1 MQIAIV
7 DDRAEDRA
15 ELSACL
21 ENYMKKHQLD
31 YTLTEFEDGEN
42 FLKAAAQ
49 VNFQLVFMDIY
60 MENMDGI
67 ETARRLRQKNR
78 LCKIVF
84 LTITEDYARMGYSL
98 SASYYLLKPLSL
110 HQADF
115 EEAMELCQLKP
126 PYEVMTLSVMADRQ
140 KLELPTEKILYI
152 DYQNRMTRIHT
163 AERVIPVSGG
173 FQEVTAALQKDKRF
187 LPCYR
192 GILINMDYIS
202 QVDSQTFRLI
212 NGEELPI
219 ALRNGKQLRE
229 TYRQYVFSGMGG
241 YRMRMKQMH
250 RRILEGC
257 LACLLCFTGSIPA
270 FAAETATPANA
281 DERRENP
288 PGLESEASETR
299 KSGTPETPEEV
310 SLVLVTEIQNEDE
323 LLSLPDF
330 TLPLRTTPSDDDL
343 EEIYQLALRYQ
354 TVCATVTAGE
364 EIRQETFSVAWDFSA
379 IDQTT
384 PGEYTAAGR
393 IELPKGYA
401 FGEAVLQEL
410 QISVRVE
417 EMPPAVITSIEQWYP
432 YTDAFAIQQG
442 SETETLENLFAF
454 SPYYLECY
462 AENGTSYTAVVEW
475 DFSGIDLNTVGL
487 YHAAGRLTAPENTI
501 FADRVDFPEISIPV
515 SVQAP
520 GSPDINCFLVRRGG
534 LYFPWVTPPGNLDKV
549 SIWLSKN
556 NGSWNRLESGVY
568 VGQEMLS
575 IATRLLMPGSSY
587 RLQVDYDGGQTGILS
602 FTYADEIVLEGY
614 HEGDRDGGDA
624 GGNPPDTIIQP
635 PPEDTNNQDDGF
647 ADRPS
652 TKPPK
657 PPATNG
663 GGTDSDDSEKAP
675 PVSEENDPADHEPS
689 HKSSEPSWEGK
700 DDSIDIDKDDFPS
713 EQSNG
718 DTEED
723 ADSKNPDFSEFFD
736 ETTDRISGTRFLMM
750 LQTWEQR
757 AVFSKQGITISI
769 PKDALPEG
777 IQNEDQI
784 EVIIQKDTDGGFS
797 FSFSINGTALS
808 SLPDVSVMLPCPND
822 PATGTWFLC
831 DESGVEIPMT
841 GYDDA
846 AKAVSFQI
854 SHTGAYTI
862 IGKEDAVSLAQAA
875 DTEHSRSPILLLIP
889 ACLLLLSAG
898 VFFLRRRRK

>member
-1 MQIAIV
+1 
-7 DDRAEDRA
+7 
-15 ELSACL
+15 
-21 ENYMKKHQLD
+21 
-31 YTLTEFEDGEN
+31 
-42 FLKAAAQ
+42 
-49 VNFQLVFMDIY
+49 
-60 MENMDGI
+60 
-67 ETARRLRQKNR
+67 
-78 LCKIVF
+78 
-84 LTITEDYARMGYSL
+84 
-98 SASYYLLKPLSL
+98 
-110 HQADF
+110 
-115 EEAMELCQLKP
+115 
-126 PYEVMTLSVMADRQ
+126 
-140 KLELPTEKILYI
+140 
-152 DYQNRMTRIHT
+152 
-163 AERVIPVSGG
+163 
-173 FQEVTAALQKDKRF
+173 
-187 LPCYR
+187 
-192 GILINMDYIS
+192 
-202 QVDSQTFRLI
+202 
-212 NGEELPI
+212 
-219 ALRNGKQLRE
+219 
-229 TYRQYVFSGMGG
+229 
-241 YRMRMKQMH
+241 MRMKEIH
-250 RRILEGC
+250 RRILGGC

-281 DERRENP
+281 DEITEILP
-288 PGLESEASETR
+288 DLESEAPGTLDN
-299 KSGTPETPEEV
+299 GTPETPEAPEEV
-310 SLVLVTEIQNEDE
+310 SLILVTEIQNEGE

-343 EEIYQLALRYQ
+343 EEVYQLALQYQ

-393 IELPKGYA
+393 IELPEGYA
-401 FGEAVLQEL
+401 FGEAVLREL

-432 YTDAFAIQQG
+432 YTDAFAVQQG
-442 SETETLENLFAF
+442 SGTEALEALFAA

-487 YHAAGRLTAPENTI
+487 YHATGRLTAPKNTV

-520 GSPDINCFLVRRGG
+520 GSPDINCFLVRRGS
-534 LYFPWVTPPGNLDKV
+534 LYFPWVAPSGELDEISV
-549 SIWLSKN
+549 WLSEN

-575 IATRLLMPGSSY
+575 IATRLLTPGSSY

-624 GGNPPDTIIQP
+624 GENPPDTIIQP
-635 PPEDTNNQDDGF
+635 PPEDTDDQDDGF
-647 ADRPS
+647 TDRPS

-657 PPATNG
+657 PPVTNDG
-663 GGTDSDDSEKAP
+663 GMDSDDSEDALEP
-675 PVSEENDPADHEPS
+675 DAGSDEPTIPEIETPVVSDQPEENTALQQPPES
-689 HKSSEPSWEGK
+689 
-700 DDSIDIDKDDFPS
+700 
-713 EQSNG
+713 
-718 DTEED
+718 
-723 ADSKNPDFSEFFD
+723 ADSKKPVFSEFFD

-750 LQTWEQR
+750 LQTGEQR

-797 FSFSINGTALS
+797 FSFSINGTVLN
-808 SLPDVSVMLPCPND
+808 SLPDVSVMLPYPND
-822 PATGTWFLC
+822 PAAGTLFLC
-831 DESGVEIPMT
+831 DESGMEVPMT
-841 GYDDA
+841 GYDDT
-846 AKAVSFQI
+846 AKAASFQI
-854 SHTGAYTI
+854 SHTGTYTI
-862 IGKEDAVSLAQAA
+862 VGKEDTASLAHAA
-875 DTEHSRSPILLLIP
+875 DIEHSRSPIFFLIP

>member
-1 MQIAIV
+1 
-7 DDRAEDRA
+7 
-15 ELSACL
+15 
-21 ENYMKKHQLD
+21 
-31 YTLTEFEDGEN
+31 
-42 FLKAAAQ
+42 
-49 VNFQLVFMDIY
+49 
-60 MENMDGI
+60 
-67 ETARRLRQKNR
+67 
-78 LCKIVF
+78 
-84 LTITEDYARMGYSL
+84 
-98 SASYYLLKPLSL
+98 
-110 HQADF
+110 
-115 EEAMELCQLKP
+115 
-126 PYEVMTLSVMADRQ
+126 
-140 KLELPTEKILYI
+140 
-152 DYQNRMTRIHT
+152 
-163 AERVIPVSGG
+163 
-173 FQEVTAALQKDKRF
+173 
-187 LPCYR
+187 
-192 GILINMDYIS
+192 
-202 QVDSQTFRLI
+202 
-212 NGEELPI
+212 
-219 ALRNGKQLRE
+219 
-229 TYRQYVFSGMGG
+229 
-241 YRMRMKQMH
+241 MRMKQIH
-250 RRILEGC
+250 RRILGGC

-270 FAAETATPANA
+270 FAAGTATTANT

-288 PGLESEASETR
+288 PGLESEASETLE
-299 KSGTPETPEEV
+299 SGTPETSEEIP
-310 SLVLVTEIQNEDE
+310 LVLVTEIQNEGE

-354 TVCATVTAGE
+354 TVRATVTAGE

-393 IELPKGYA
+393 IKLPEGYA

-410 QISVRVE
+410 QISVRVK

-432 YTDAFAIQQG
+432 YTDAFAVQQG
-442 SETETLENLFAF
+442 SPTETLENLFAF

-520 GSPDINCFLVRRGG
+520 GSPDINCFLVRRGS
-534 LYFPWVTPPGNLDKV
+534 LYFPWVTPPGGLDEISV
-549 SIWLSKN
+549 WLSEN

-575 IATRLLMPGSSY
+575 IATRLLAPGSSY

-635 PPEDTNNQDDGF
+635 PPEDTDDQDDGF

-657 PPATNG
+657 PPVTNDG
-663 GGTDSDDSEKAP
+663 GMDSGDSEKAP
-675 PVSEENDPADHEPS
+675 SVSGENDPADHKP
-689 HKSSEPSWEGK
+689 SEPSWDGK

-713 EQSNG
+713 EQANG

-723 ADSKNPDFSEFFD
+723 ADSKSPAFSEFFD

-750 LQTWEQR
+750 LQTGKQR
-757 AVFSKQGITISI
+757 AIFSKQGITISI

-822 PATGTWFLC
+822 PAAGTLFLC
-831 DESGVEIPMT
+831 DESGVEVPMT
-841 GYDDA
+841 GYDDT
-846 AKAVSFQI
+846 AKAASFQI
-854 SHTGAYTI
+854 SHTGTYTI
-862 IGKEDAVSLAQAA
+862 VGKEDTASLAHAA
-875 DTEHSRSPILLLIP
+875 DTEHSWSPIFFLIP

-898 VFFLRRRRK
+898 VFFLKRRRK

>member
-1 MQIAIV
+1 
-7 DDRAEDRA
+7 
-15 ELSACL
+15 
-21 ENYMKKHQLD
+21 
-31 YTLTEFEDGEN
+31 
-42 FLKAAAQ
+42 
-49 VNFQLVFMDIY
+49 
-60 MENMDGI
+60 
-67 ETARRLRQKNR
+67 
-78 LCKIVF
+78 
-84 LTITEDYARMGYSL
+84 
-98 SASYYLLKPLSL
+98 
-110 HQADF
+110 
-115 EEAMELCQLKP
+115 
-126 PYEVMTLSVMADRQ
+126 
-140 KLELPTEKILYI
+140 
-152 DYQNRMTRIHT
+152 
-163 AERVIPVSGG
+163 
-173 FQEVTAALQKDKRF
+173 
-187 LPCYR
+187 
-192 GILINMDYIS
+192 
-202 QVDSQTFRLI
+202 
-212 NGEELPI
+212 
-219 ALRNGKQLRE
+219 
-229 TYRQYVFSGMGG
+229 
-241 YRMRMKQMH
+241 MRMKQMH

-257 LACLLCFTGSIPA
+257 LACLLCFTCSIPA
-270 FAAETATPANA
+270 FAAETATPSNA
-281 DERRENP
+281 DERREILP
-288 PGLESEASETR
+288 DLESEASETR
-299 KSGTPETPEEV
+299 KSKTPEASEEV
-310 SLVLVTEIQNEDE
+310 SLVLVTEIQKEDE

-354 TVCATVTAGE
+354 TVCATVTAGK

-432 YTDAFAIQQG
+432 YTDAFAVQQG

-487 YHAAGRLTAPENTI
+487 YHAAGRLTAPQNTI
-501 FADRVDFPEISIPV
+501 LSDSVDFPEISIPV

-520 GSPDINCFLVRRGG
+520 GSPDINCFLVRRGS

-635 PPEDTNNQDDGF
+635 PPEDTDDQEDGF
-647 ADRPS
+647 TDRPS

-663 GGTDSDDSEKAP
+663 GRVDSNDSEKTP

-713 EQSNG
+713 EQANG

-723 ADSKNPDFSEFFD
+723 ADSKSPDFSEFFD

-750 LQTWEQR
+750 LQTGEQR

-769 PKDALPEG
+769 PKNALPEG

-784 EVIIQKDTDGGFS
+784 EVIIQKDTAGGFS

-822 PATGTWFLC
+822 PAAGTWFLC

-862 IGKEDAVSLAQAA
+862 VGKEDAVSLAQAA

-898 VFFLRRRRK
+898 VFFLRRRK

>member
-1 MQIAIV
+1 
-7 DDRAEDRA
+7 
-15 ELSACL
+15 
-21 ENYMKKHQLD
+21 
-31 YTLTEFEDGEN
+31 
-42 FLKAAAQ
+42 
-49 VNFQLVFMDIY
+49 
-60 MENMDGI
+60 
-67 ETARRLRQKNR
+67 
-78 LCKIVF
+78 
-84 LTITEDYARMGYSL
+84 
-98 SASYYLLKPLSL
+98 
-110 HQADF
+110 
-115 EEAMELCQLKP
+115 
-126 PYEVMTLSVMADRQ
+126 
-140 KLELPTEKILYI
+140 
-152 DYQNRMTRIHT
+152 
-163 AERVIPVSGG
+163 
-173 FQEVTAALQKDKRF
+173 
-187 LPCYR
+187 
-192 GILINMDYIS
+192 
-202 QVDSQTFRLI
+202 
-212 NGEELPI
+212 
-219 ALRNGKQLRE
+219 
-229 TYRQYVFSGMGG
+229 
-241 YRMRMKQMH
+241 MRMKQIH
-250 RRILEGC
+250 RRILGGC
-257 LACLLCFTGSIPA
+257 LACFLCFTGSIPA

-281 DERRENP
+281 DEITEILP
-288 PGLESEASETR
+288 DLESEASETLDNGTP
-299 KSGTPETPEEV
+299 GTPEAPEEV
-310 SLVLVTEIQNEDE
+310 SLILVTKIQNEGE

-343 EEIYQLALRYQ
+343 EEVYQLALQYQ

-393 IELPKGYA
+393 IELPEGYA
-401 FGEAVLQEL
+401 FGEAVLREL

-432 YTDAFAIQQG
+432 YTDAFAVQQG
-442 SETETLENLFAF
+442 SGTEALEALFAA

-487 YHAAGRLTAPENTI
+487 YHATGRLTAPENTI

-520 GSPDINCFLVRRGG
+520 GSPDINCFLAARGN
-534 LYFPWVTPPGNLDKV
+534 LYFPWVTPPGELDKISV
-549 SIWLSKN
+549 WLSEN

-575 IATRLLMPGSSY
+575 IATRLLTPGSSY

-624 GGNPPDTIIQP
+624 GENPPDTIIQP
-635 PPEDTNNQDDGF
+635 PPEDTDDQDDSF

-657 PPATNG
+657 PPVTNDG
-663 GGTDSDDSEKAP
+663 GMDSDDSEKAP
-675 PVSEENDPADHEPS
+675 SVSGENDPTD
-689 HKSSEPSWEGK
+689 HKSSEPSWDRK
-700 DDSIDIDKDDFPS
+700 DDSINKEEFPS
-713 EQSNG
+713 QQANDDAEDALEPDAGSDEPAIPEIETPVVSDQP
-718 DTEED
+718 EENTALQQPPES
-723 ADSKNPDFSEFFD
+723 ADSKKPVFSEFFD

-750 LQTWEQR
+750 LQTGEQR

-797 FSFSINGTALS
+797 FSFSINGTALN
-808 SLPDVSVMLPCPND
+808 SLPDVSVMLPYPND
-822 PATGTWFLC
+822 PAADTLFLG

-846 AKAVSFQI
+846 AKAASFQI
-854 SHTGAYTI
+854 SHTGTYTLAV
-862 IGKEDAVSLAQAA
+862 KEDAVSLAHAA

-898 VFFLRRRRK
+898 EFFLRRRRK

>member
-1 MQIAIV
+1 M
-7 DDRAEDRA
+7 
-15 ELSACL
+15 
-21 ENYMKKHQLD
+21 
-31 YTLTEFEDGEN
+31 
-42 FLKAAAQ
+42 
-49 VNFQLVFMDIY
+49 
-60 MENMDGI
+60 
-67 ETARRLRQKNR
+67 
-78 LCKIVF
+78 
-84 LTITEDYARMGYSL
+84 
-98 SASYYLLKPLSL
+98 
-110 HQADF
+110 
-115 EEAMELCQLKP
+115 
-126 PYEVMTLSVMADRQ
+126 
-140 KLELPTEKILYI
+140 
-152 DYQNRMTRIHT
+152 RIK
-163 AERVIPVSGG
+163 EI
-173 FQEVTAALQKDKRF
+173 
-187 LPCYR
+187 
-192 GILINMDYIS
+192 
-202 QVDSQTFRLI
+202 
-212 NGEELPI
+212 
-219 ALRNGKQLRE
+219 
-229 TYRQYVFSGMGG
+229 
-241 YRMRMKQMH
+241 H
-250 RRILEGC
+250 RRILGGC

-288 PGLESEASETR
+288 PGLESEASETLEI
-299 KSGTPETPEEV
+299 GTPEAPETSEEV
-310 SLVLVTEIQNEDE
+310 SLVLVTEIQKEDE

-330 TLPLRTTPSDDDL
+330 TLPLRATPSDDDL
-343 EEIYQLALRYQ
+343 EEIYQLALQYQ

-364 EIRQETFSVAWDFSA
+364 EIRQETFSVAWDFSS

-393 IELPKGYA
+393 IELPEGYA

-417 EMPPAVITSIEQWYP
+417 EMPPAVITSIEKWYP
-432 YTDAFAIQQG
+432 YTDAFAVQQG
-442 SETETLENLFAF
+442 SEVEALEELFAA

-475 DFSGIDLNTVGL
+475 DFSSIDLNTVGL
-487 YHAAGRLTAPENTI
+487 YHATGRLTAPENTV
-501 FADRVDFPEISIPV
+501 FADCIDFPEITIPV

-520 GSPDINCFLVRRGG
+520 GSPDINCFLAARGN
-534 LYFPWVTPPGNLDKV
+534 LYFPWVAPPGGLDEISV
-549 SIWLSKN
+549 WLSEN

-575 IATRLLMPGSSY
+575 IATRLLAPGSSY

-602 FTYADEIVLEGY
+602 LTYADEIVLEGY

-635 PPEDTNNQDDGF
+635 PPEDTDDQDDGF

-663 GGTDSDDSEKAP
+663 GGVDSDDSEKAP
-675 PVSEENDPADHEPS
+675 SASGENDPADHEP
-689 HKSSEPSWEGK
+689 SEPSWEGK

-713 EQSNG
+713 EQANG

-723 ADSKNPDFSEFFD
+723 ADSKSPAFSEFFD

-750 LQTWEQR
+750 LQTGEQR

-797 FSFSINGTALS
+797 FSFSINGTVLN
-808 SLPDVSVMLPCPND
+808 SLPDVSVMLPYPND
-822 PATGTWFLC
+822 PAAGTLFLC

-841 GYDDA
+841 GYDDT
-846 AKAVSFQI
+846 AKAASFQI
-854 SHTGAYTI
+854 SHTGTYTI
-862 IGKEDAVSLAQAA
+862 VGKEDTASLAHAA
-875 DTEHSRSPILLLIP
+875 DTEHSWSPIFFLIP
-889 ACLLLLSAG
+889 VCLVLLSAG
-898 VFFLRRRRK
+898 EFFLRRRRK

>member
-1 MQIAIV
+1 
-7 DDRAEDRA
+7 
-15 ELSACL
+15 
-21 ENYMKKHQLD
+21 
-31 YTLTEFEDGEN
+31 
-42 FLKAAAQ
+42 
-49 VNFQLVFMDIY
+49 
-60 MENMDGI
+60 
-67 ETARRLRQKNR
+67 
-78 LCKIVF
+78 
-84 LTITEDYARMGYSL
+84 
-98 SASYYLLKPLSL
+98 
-110 HQADF
+110 
-115 EEAMELCQLKP
+115 
-126 PYEVMTLSVMADRQ
+126 
-140 KLELPTEKILYI
+140 
-152 DYQNRMTRIHT
+152 
-163 AERVIPVSGG
+163 
-173 FQEVTAALQKDKRF
+173 
-187 LPCYR
+187 
-192 GILINMDYIS
+192 
-202 QVDSQTFRLI
+202 
-212 NGEELPI
+212 
-219 ALRNGKQLRE
+219 
-229 TYRQYVFSGMGG
+229 
-241 YRMRMKQMH
+241 MRMKQMH

-257 LACLLCFTGSIPA
+257 LACLLCFTCSIPA
-270 FAAETATPANA
+270 FAAETATPSNA
-281 DERRENP
+281 DERREILP
-288 PGLESEASETR
+288 DLESEASETR
-299 KSGTPETPEEV
+299 KSKTPEASEEV
-310 SLVLVTEIQNEDE
+310 SLVLVTEIQKEDE

-354 TVCATVTAGE
+354 TVCATVTAGK

-393 IELPKGYA
+393 IELPEGYA

-410 QISVRVE
+410 QISVRVK
-417 EMPPAVITSIEQWYP
+417 EMPPAVITSIEKWYP
-432 YTDAFAIQQG
+432 YTDAFAVQQG

-487 YHAAGRLTAPENTI
+487 YHAIGKLTAPANTA
-501 FADRVDFPEISIPV
+501 FAKGIAFPEISIPV

-520 GSPDINCFLVRRGG
+520 GRPDINCFLSARGN
-534 LYFPWVTPPGNLDKV
+534 LHFPWVTPPGELDEISV
-549 SIWLSKN
+549 WLSEN

-575 IATRLLMPGSSY
+575 IATRLLTPGSSY

-614 HEGDRDGGDA
+614 HDGDRDGGDA

-635 PPEDTNNQDDGF
+635 PPEDTDDQDDGF

-663 GGTDSDDSEKAP
+663 GGTNSDDSEKAP
-675 PVSEENDPADHEPS
+675 PVSGENKPTDHKP
-689 HKSSEPSWEGK
+689 SEPSWVGK
-700 DDSIDIDKDDFPS
+700 DDSIDKEEFPS
-713 EQSNG
+713 KQTNG
-718 DTEED
+718 DAEEALEPD
-723 ADSKNPDFSEFFD
+723 AGSDEPTIPESKNRKDSVQSAMTVPQEGADSQNSAFSEFFD

-750 LQTWEQR
+750 LQTGEQR

-784 EVIIQKDTDGGFS
+784 EVIIQTDTDGGFS

-822 PATGTWFLC
+822 PAAGTWFLC

-846 AKAVSFQI
+846 AKAASFQI

-862 IGKEDAVSLAQAA
+862 VGKEDAVLAQAA

>member
-1 MQIAIV
+1 
-7 DDRAEDRA
+7 
-15 ELSACL
+15 
-21 ENYMKKHQLD
+21 
-31 YTLTEFEDGEN
+31 
-42 FLKAAAQ
+42 
-49 VNFQLVFMDIY
+49 
-60 MENMDGI
+60 
-67 ETARRLRQKNR
+67 
-78 LCKIVF
+78 
-84 LTITEDYARMGYSL
+84 
-98 SASYYLLKPLSL
+98 
-110 HQADF
+110 
-115 EEAMELCQLKP
+115 
-126 PYEVMTLSVMADRQ
+126 
-140 KLELPTEKILYI
+140 
-152 DYQNRMTRIHT
+152 
-163 AERVIPVSGG
+163 
-173 FQEVTAALQKDKRF
+173 
-187 LPCYR
+187 
-192 GILINMDYIS
+192 
-202 QVDSQTFRLI
+202 
-212 NGEELPI
+212 
-219 ALRNGKQLRE
+219 
-229 TYRQYVFSGMGG
+229 
-241 YRMRMKQMH
+241 MRMKEIH
-250 RRILEGC
+250 RRILGGC

-281 DERRENP
+281 DEITEILP
-288 PGLESEASETR
+288 DLESEAPGTLDN
-299 KSGTPETPEEV
+299 GTPETPEAPEEV
-310 SLVLVTEIQNEDE
+310 SLILVTEIQNEGE

-343 EEIYQLALRYQ
+343 EEIYQLALQYQ

-393 IELPKGYA
+393 IELPEGYA

-432 YTDAFAIQQG
+432 YTDAFAVQQG
-442 SETETLENLFAF
+442 SGTEALEALFAA

-487 YHAAGRLTAPENTI
+487 YHATGRLTAPENTI

-520 GSPDINCFLVRRGG
+520 GSPDINCFLVRRGS
-534 LYFPWVTPPGNLDKV
+534 LYFPWVAPSGELDEISV
-549 SIWLSKN
+549 WLSEN

-575 IATRLLMPGSSY
+575 IATRLLTPGSSY

-624 GGNPPDTIIQP
+624 GENPPDTIIQP
-635 PPEDTNNQDDGF
+635 PPEDTDDQDDGF
-647 ADRPS
+647 TDRPS

-657 PPATNG
+657 PPVTNDG
-663 GGTDSDDSEKAP
+663 GMDSDDSEDALEP
-675 PVSEENDPADHEPS
+675 DAGSDEPTIPEIETPVVSDQPEENTALQQPPES
-689 HKSSEPSWEGK
+689 
-700 DDSIDIDKDDFPS
+700 
-713 EQSNG
+713 
-718 DTEED
+718 
-723 ADSKNPDFSEFFD
+723 ADSKKPVFSEFFD

-750 LQTWEQR
+750 LQTGEQR

-797 FSFSINGTALS
+797 FSFSINGTVLN
-808 SLPDVSVMLPCPND
+808 SLPDVSVMLPYPND
-822 PATGTWFLC
+822 PAAGTLFLC

-841 GYDDA
+841 GYDDT
-846 AKAVSFQI
+846 AKAASFQI
-854 SHTGAYTI
+854 SHTGTYTI
-862 IGKEDAVSLAQAA
+862 VGKEDTASLAHAA
-875 DTEHSRSPILLLIP
+875 DTEHSRPPIFFFIP
-889 ACLLLLSAG
+889 VCLVLLSAG
-898 VFFLRRRRK
+898 EFFLRRRRK

>member
-1 MQIAIV
+1 
-7 DDRAEDRA
+7 
-15 ELSACL
+15 
-21 ENYMKKHQLD
+21 
-31 YTLTEFEDGEN
+31 
-42 FLKAAAQ
+42 
-49 VNFQLVFMDIY
+49 
-60 MENMDGI
+60 
-67 ETARRLRQKNR
+67 
-78 LCKIVF
+78 
-84 LTITEDYARMGYSL
+84 
-98 SASYYLLKPLSL
+98 
-110 HQADF
+110 
-115 EEAMELCQLKP
+115 
-126 PYEVMTLSVMADRQ
+126 
-140 KLELPTEKILYI
+140 
-152 DYQNRMTRIHT
+152 
-163 AERVIPVSGG
+163 
-173 FQEVTAALQKDKRF
+173 
-187 LPCYR
+187 
-192 GILINMDYIS
+192 
-202 QVDSQTFRLI
+202 
-212 NGEELPI
+212 
-219 ALRNGKQLRE
+219 
-229 TYRQYVFSGMGG
+229 
-241 YRMRMKQMH
+241 MH

-257 LACLLCFTGSIPA
+257 LACLLCFTCSIPA
-270 FAAETATPANA
+270 FAAETATPSNA

-288 PGLESEASETR
+288 PGLESEASETL
-299 KSGTPETPEEV
+299 KSGTPETPEASEEV
-310 SLVLVTEIQNEDE
+310 SLVLVTEIQKEDE

-343 EEIYQLALRYQ
+343 EDIYQLALRYQ

-393 IELPKGYA
+393 IKLPEGYA

-410 QISVRVE
+410 QISVRVK

-432 YTDAFAIQQG
+432 YTDAFAVQQD

-487 YHAAGRLTAPENTI
+487 YHAIGKLTAPANTA
-501 FADRVDFPEISIPV
+501 FAKGIAFPEISIPV

-520 GSPDINCFLVRRGG
+520 GRPDINCFLAARGN
-534 LYFPWVTPPGNLDKV
+534 LHFPWVTPPGELDEISV
-549 SIWLSKN
+549 WLSEN

-635 PPEDTNNQDDGF
+635 PPEDTDDQDDGF

-663 GGTDSDDSEKAP
+663 GRVDSNDSEKTP

-689 HKSSEPSWEGK
+689 HKSSEPSLEGK

-713 EQSNG
+713 EQANG

-723 ADSKNPDFSEFFD
+723 TALQQPPEVQTIADASELTAPNPGWKLSENRKEPVQSAMTVPQEVADSQNSAFSEFFD

-750 LQTWEQR
+750 LQTGEQR

-822 PATGTWFLC
+822 PAAGTWFLC

-862 IGKEDAVSLAQAA
+862 VGKEDAVSLAQAA

>member
-1 MQIAIV
+1 
-7 DDRAEDRA
+7 
-15 ELSACL
+15 
-21 ENYMKKHQLD
+21 
-31 YTLTEFEDGEN
+31 
-42 FLKAAAQ
+42 
-49 VNFQLVFMDIY
+49 
-60 MENMDGI
+60 
-67 ETARRLRQKNR
+67 
-78 LCKIVF
+78 
-84 LTITEDYARMGYSL
+84 
-98 SASYYLLKPLSL
+98 
-110 HQADF
+110 
-115 EEAMELCQLKP
+115 
-126 PYEVMTLSVMADRQ
+126 
-140 KLELPTEKILYI
+140 
-152 DYQNRMTRIHT
+152 
-163 AERVIPVSGG
+163 
-173 FQEVTAALQKDKRF
+173 
-187 LPCYR
+187 
-192 GILINMDYIS
+192 
-202 QVDSQTFRLI
+202 
-212 NGEELPI
+212 
-219 ALRNGKQLRE
+219 
-229 TYRQYVFSGMGG
+229 
-241 YRMRMKQMH
+241 MRMKQIH
-250 RRILEGC
+250 RRILGGC
-257 LACLLCFTGSIPA
+257 LACFLCFTGSIPA

-281 DERRENP
+281 DEITEILP
-288 PGLESEASETR
+288 DLESEASETLDN
-299 KSGTPETPEEV
+299 GTPETPEAPEEV
-310 SLVLVTEIQNEDE
+310 SLILVTEIQNEGE
-323 LLSLPDF
+323 LRSLPDF

-343 EEIYQLALRYQ
+343 EEVYQLALQYQ

-393 IELPKGYA
+393 IELPEGYA
-401 FGEAVLQEL
+401 FGEAVLREL

-432 YTDAFAIQQG
+432 YTDAFAVQQG
-442 SETETLENLFAF
+442 SGTEALEALFAA

-487 YHAAGRLTAPENTI
+487 YHATGRLTAPENTI

-520 GSPDINCFLVRRGG
+520 GSPDINCFLVRRGS
-534 LYFPWVTPPGNLDKV
+534 LYFPWVAPSGELDEISV
-549 SIWLSKN
+549 WLSEN
-556 NGSWNRLESGVY
+556 NGSWNQLENGIY
-568 VGQEMLS
+568 VGREMLS

-750 LQTWEQR
+750 LQTGEQR

>member
-1 MQIAIV
+1 
-7 DDRAEDRA
+7 
-15 ELSACL
+15 
-21 ENYMKKHQLD
+21 
-31 YTLTEFEDGEN
+31 
-42 FLKAAAQ
+42 
-49 VNFQLVFMDIY
+49 
-60 MENMDGI
+60 
-67 ETARRLRQKNR
+67 
-78 LCKIVF
+78 
-84 LTITEDYARMGYSL
+84 
-98 SASYYLLKPLSL
+98 
-110 HQADF
+110 
-115 EEAMELCQLKP
+115 
-126 PYEVMTLSVMADRQ
+126 
-140 KLELPTEKILYI
+140 
-152 DYQNRMTRIHT
+152 
-163 AERVIPVSGG
+163 
-173 FQEVTAALQKDKRF
+173 
-187 LPCYR
+187 
-192 GILINMDYIS
+192 
-202 QVDSQTFRLI
+202 
-212 NGEELPI
+212 
-219 ALRNGKQLRE
+219 
-229 TYRQYVFSGMGG
+229 
-241 YRMRMKQMH
+241 MRMKQIH
-250 RRILEGC
+250 RRILGGC
-257 LACLLCFTGSIPA
+257 LACFLCFTGSIPA

-281 DERRENP
+281 DEITEILP
-288 PGLESEASETR
+288 DLESEASETLDN
-299 KSGTPETPEEV
+299 GTPETPEAPEEV
-310 SLVLVTEIQNEDE
+310 SLILVTEIQNEGE

-343 EEIYQLALRYQ
+343 EEVYQLALQYQ

-393 IELPKGYA
+393 IELPEGYA

-432 YTDAFAIQQG
+432 YTDAFAVQQD

-487 YHAAGRLTAPENTI
+487 YHATGRLTAPENTI

-520 GSPDINCFLVRRGG
+520 GSPDINCFLVRRGS
-534 LYFPWVTPPGNLDKV
+534 LYFPWVAPSGELDEISV
-549 SIWLSKN
+549 WLSEN

-575 IATRLLMPGSSY
+575 IATRLLTPGSSY

-624 GGNPPDTIIQP
+624 GENPPDTIIQP
-635 PPEDTNNQDDGF
+635 PPEDTDDQDDSF

-657 PPATNG
+657 PPVTNDG
-663 GGTDSDDSEKAP
+663 GMDS
-675 PVSEENDPADHEPS
+675 
-689 HKSSEPSWEGK
+689 
-700 DDSIDIDKDDFPS
+700 DDSIDIDKDDFPP
-713 EQSNG
+713 EQANG

-723 ADSKNPDFSEFFD
+723 TALQQPPEVQTIAGASELTVPDPAWKLSENRKEPVQSAMTVPLESADSKSPDFSEFFD

-750 LQTWEQR
+750 LQTGEQR

-797 FSFSINGTALS
+797 FSFSINGTALN
-808 SLPDVSVMLPCPND
+808 SLPDVSVMLPYPND
-822 PATGTWFLC
+822 PAAGTLFLC
-831 DESGVEIPMT
+831 DESGVEVPMT
-841 GYDDA
+841 GYDDT
-846 AKAVSFQI
+846 AKAASFQI
-854 SHTGAYTI
+854 SHTGTYTI
-862 IGKEDAVSLAQAA
+862 VGKEDTASLAQAA
-875 DTEHSRSPILLLIP
+875 DTEHSWSPIFFFIP
-889 ACLLLLSAG
+889 VCLVLLSAG
-898 VFFLRRRRK
+898 EFFLRRRRK

>member
-1 MQIAIV
+1 
-7 DDRAEDRA
+7 
-15 ELSACL
+15 
-21 ENYMKKHQLD
+21 
-31 YTLTEFEDGEN
+31 
-42 FLKAAAQ
+42 
-49 VNFQLVFMDIY
+49 
-60 MENMDGI
+60 
-67 ETARRLRQKNR
+67 
-78 LCKIVF
+78 
-84 LTITEDYARMGYSL
+84 
-98 SASYYLLKPLSL
+98 
-110 HQADF
+110 
-115 EEAMELCQLKP
+115 
-126 PYEVMTLSVMADRQ
+126 
-140 KLELPTEKILYI
+140 
-152 DYQNRMTRIHT
+152 
-163 AERVIPVSGG
+163 
-173 FQEVTAALQKDKRF
+173 
-187 LPCYR
+187 
-192 GILINMDYIS
+192 
-202 QVDSQTFRLI
+202 
-212 NGEELPI
+212 
-219 ALRNGKQLRE
+219 
-229 TYRQYVFSGMGG
+229 
-241 YRMRMKQMH
+241 MH

-257 LACLLCFTGSIPA
+257 LACLLCFTCSIPA
-270 FAAETATPANA
+270 FAAETATPSNA
-281 DERRENP
+281 DERREILP
-288 PGLESEASETR
+288 DLESEAPGTLES
-299 KSGTPETPEEV
+299 KTPEASEEV
-310 SLVLVTEIQNEDE
+310 SLVLVTEIQKEDE

-343 EEIYQLALRYQ
+343 EEIYQLVLQYQ

-393 IELPKGYA
+393 IELPEGYA

-410 QISVRVE
+410 QISVRVK
-417 EMPPAVITSIEQWYP
+417 EMPPAVITSIEKWYP
-432 YTDAFAIQQG
+432 YTDAFAVQQG

-520 GSPDINCFLVRRGG
+520 GSPDINCFLVRRGS

-602 FTYADEIVLEGY
+602 FTYADEIVLEKY

-635 PPEDTNNQDDGF
+635 PPEDTDDQEDGF
-647 ADRPS
+647 TDRPS

-663 GGTDSDDSEKAP
+663 GRVDSNDSEKTP

-713 EQSNG
+713 EQANG

-723 ADSKNPDFSEFFD
+723 ADSKSPAFSEFFD

-750 LQTWEQR
+750 LQTGEQR
-757 AVFSKQGITISI
+757 AIFSKQGITISI

-797 FSFSINGTALS
+797 FSFSINGTVLN
-808 SLPDVSVMLPCPND
+808 SLPDVSVMLPYPND
-822 PATGTWFLC
+822 PAAGTLFLC
-831 DESGVEIPMT
+831 DESGVEVPMT
-841 GYDDA
+841 GYDDT
-846 AKAVSFQI
+846 AKAASFQI
-854 SHTGAYTI
+854 SHTGTYTI
-862 IGKEDAVSLAQAA
+862 AEKEDTASLAHAA
-875 DTEHSRSPILLLIP
+875 DTEHSWSPIFFLIP
-889 ACLLLLSAG
+889 TCLLLLSDG

>member
-1 MQIAIV
+1 
-7 DDRAEDRA
+7 
-15 ELSACL
+15 
-21 ENYMKKHQLD
+21 
-31 YTLTEFEDGEN
+31 
-42 FLKAAAQ
+42 
-49 VNFQLVFMDIY
+49 
-60 MENMDGI
+60 
-67 ETARRLRQKNR
+67 
-78 LCKIVF
+78 
-84 LTITEDYARMGYSL
+84 
-98 SASYYLLKPLSL
+98 
-110 HQADF
+110 
-115 EEAMELCQLKP
+115 
-126 PYEVMTLSVMADRQ
+126 
-140 KLELPTEKILYI
+140 
-152 DYQNRMTRIHT
+152 
-163 AERVIPVSGG
+163 
-173 FQEVTAALQKDKRF
+173 
-187 LPCYR
+187 
-192 GILINMDYIS
+192 
-202 QVDSQTFRLI
+202 
-212 NGEELPI
+212 
-219 ALRNGKQLRE
+219 
-229 TYRQYVFSGMGG
+229 
-241 YRMRMKQMH
+241 MH

-257 LACLLCFTGSIPA
+257 LACLLCFTCSIPA
-270 FAAETATPANA
+270 FAAETATPSNA

-288 PGLESEASETR
+288 PGLESEASETL
-299 KSGTPETPEEV
+299 KSGTPETPEASEEV
-310 SLVLVTEIQNEDE
+310 SLVLVTEIQKEDE

-343 EEIYQLALRYQ
+343 EDIYQLALRYQ
-354 TVCATVTAGE
+354 TVCATVTAGK

-384 PGEYTAAGR
+384 PGKYTAAGR
-393 IELPKGYA
+393 IELPEGYA

-432 YTDAFAIQQG
+432 YTDAFAVQQD

-520 GSPDINCFLVRRGG
+520 GSPDINCFLVRRGS

-575 IATRLLMPGSSY
+575 IATRLLAPGSSY

-635 PPEDTNNQDDGF
+635 PPEDTDDQDDGF

-663 GGTDSDDSEKAP
+663 GGTNSDDSEKAP
-675 PVSEENDPADHEPS
+675 PVSGENKPTDH
-689 HKSSEPSWEGK
+689 KLSEPSWVGK
-700 DDSIDIDKDDFPS
+700 DDSIDKEEFPS
-713 EQSNG
+713 KQTNG
-718 DTEED
+718 DAEEALEPD
-723 ADSKNPDFSEFFD
+723 AGSDEPTIPESKNRKDSVQSAMTVPQEGADSQNSAFSEFFD

-750 LQTWEQR
+750 LQTGEQR

-822 PATGTWFLC
+822 PAAGTWFLC

-854 SHTGAYTI
+854 SHTGTYTI
-862 IGKEDAVSLAQAA
+862 VGKEDAVFLAQAA

>member
-1 MQIAIV
+1 
-7 DDRAEDRA
+7 
-15 ELSACL
+15 
-21 ENYMKKHQLD
+21 
-31 YTLTEFEDGEN
+31 
-42 FLKAAAQ
+42 
-49 VNFQLVFMDIY
+49 
-60 MENMDGI
+60 
-67 ETARRLRQKNR
+67 
-78 LCKIVF
+78 
-84 LTITEDYARMGYSL
+84 
-98 SASYYLLKPLSL
+98 
-110 HQADF
+110 
-115 EEAMELCQLKP
+115 
-126 PYEVMTLSVMADRQ
+126 
-140 KLELPTEKILYI
+140 
-152 DYQNRMTRIHT
+152 
-163 AERVIPVSGG
+163 
-173 FQEVTAALQKDKRF
+173 
-187 LPCYR
+187 
-192 GILINMDYIS
+192 
-202 QVDSQTFRLI
+202 
-212 NGEELPI
+212 
-219 ALRNGKQLRE
+219 
-229 TYRQYVFSGMGG
+229 
-241 YRMRMKQMH
+241 MRMKEIH
-250 RRILEGC
+250 RRILCGC
-257 LACLLCFTGSIPA
+257 LACFLCFTGSIPA

-281 DERRENP
+281 DEITEILP
-288 PGLESEASETR
+288 DLESEAPGTLD
-299 KSGTPETPEEV
+299 SGTTEASEEA
-310 SLVLVTEIQNEDE
+310 SLVLVTEIQNEGE
-323 LLSLPDF
+323 LLSLPAF

-343 EEIYQLALRYQ
+343 EEIYQLALQYQ

-393 IELPKGYA
+393 IELPEGYA
-401 FGEAVLQEL
+401 FGETVLQEL

-417 EMPPAVITSIEQWYP
+417 EMPPVVITSIEKWYP
-432 YTDAFAIQQG
+432 YTDAFAVQQG
-442 SETETLENLFAF
+442 SETEALEALFAA

-487 YHAAGRLTAPENTI
+487 YHATGRLTAPENTI

-520 GSPDINCFLVRRGG
+520 GSPDINCFLVRRGS
-534 LYFPWVTPPGNLDKV
+534 LYFPWVAPPGELDEISV
-549 SIWLSKN
+549 WLSEN

-575 IATRLLMPGSSY
+575 IATRLLTPGSSY

-624 GGNPPDTIIQP
+624 GENPPDTIIQP
-635 PPEDTNNQDDGF
+635 PPEDTDDQDDSF

-657 PPATNG
+657 PPVTNDG
-663 GGTDSDDSEKAP
+663 GMDSDDSEKAP
-675 PVSEENDPADHEPS
+675 SVSGENDPTDHKP
-689 HKSSEPSWEGK
+689 SEPSWDRK
-700 DDSIDIDKDDFPS
+700 DDSINKEEFPS
-713 EQSNG
+713 QQANG
-718 DTEED
+718 DAEDALEPDAGSDEPTIPEIETPVVSDQPEENTALQQPPES
-723 ADSKNPDFSEFFD
+723 ADSKKPVFSEFFD

-750 LQTWEQR
+750 LQTGEQR

-797 FSFSINGTALS
+797 FSFSINGTALN

-846 AKAVSFQI
+846 AKAASFQI
-854 SHTGAYTI
+854 SHTGTYTI
-862 IGKEDAVSLAQAA
+862 VGKEDTASLAQAA

-898 VFFLRRRRK
+898 EFFLRRRRK

>member
-1 MQIAIV
+1 
-7 DDRAEDRA
+7 
-15 ELSACL
+15 
-21 ENYMKKHQLD
+21 
-31 YTLTEFEDGEN
+31 
-42 FLKAAAQ
+42 
-49 VNFQLVFMDIY
+49 
-60 MENMDGI
+60 
-67 ETARRLRQKNR
+67 
-78 LCKIVF
+78 
-84 LTITEDYARMGYSL
+84 
-98 SASYYLLKPLSL
+98 
-110 HQADF
+110 
-115 EEAMELCQLKP
+115 
-126 PYEVMTLSVMADRQ
+126 
-140 KLELPTEKILYI
+140 
-152 DYQNRMTRIHT
+152 
-163 AERVIPVSGG
+163 
-173 FQEVTAALQKDKRF
+173 
-187 LPCYR
+187 
-192 GILINMDYIS
+192 
-202 QVDSQTFRLI
+202 
-212 NGEELPI
+212 
-219 ALRNGKQLRE
+219 
-229 TYRQYVFSGMGG
+229 
-241 YRMRMKQMH
+241 MRMKQIH
-250 RRILEGC
+250 RRILGGC

-288 PGLESEASETR
+288 PGLESEASETLD
-299 KSGTPETPEEV
+299 SGTPETPEAPEEV
-310 SLVLVTEIQNEDE
+310 SLVLVTEIQKEDE

-393 IELPKGYA
+393 IELPEGYA

-432 YTDAFAIQQG
+432 YTDAFAVQQG

-520 GSPDINCFLVRRGG
+520 DRPDINCFLAARGN
-534 LYFPWVTPPGNLDKV
+534 LYFPWVTPPGKLDEISV
-549 SIWLSKN
+549 WLSEN

-575 IATRLLMPGSSY
+575 IATRLLTPGSSY

-635 PPEDTNNQDDGF
+635 PPEDTDDQDDGF

-663 GGTDSDDSEKAP
+663 GRVDSNDSEKAP
-675 PVSEENDPADHEPS
+675 SVSGENDSADHEPS

-713 EQSNG
+713 EQANG

-723 ADSKNPDFSEFFD
+723 ADSKSPDFSEFFD

-750 LQTWEQR
+750 LQTGEQR

-797 FSFSINGTALS
+797 FSFSINGTVLN
-808 SLPDVSVMLPCPND
+808 SLPDVSVMLPYPND
-822 PATGTWFLC
+822 PAAGTLFLC
-831 DESGVEIPMT
+831 DESGVEVPMT
-841 GYDDA
+841 GYDDT
-846 AKAVSFQI
+846 AKAASFQI
-854 SHTGAYTI
+854 SHTGTYTI
-862 IGKEDAVSLAQAA
+862 VGKEDTASLAHAA

>member
-1 MQIAIV
+1 M
-7 DDRAEDRA
+7 
-15 ELSACL
+15 
-21 ENYMKKHQLD
+21 
-31 YTLTEFEDGEN
+31 
-42 FLKAAAQ
+42 
-49 VNFQLVFMDIY
+49 
-60 MENMDGI
+60 
-67 ETARRLRQKNR
+67 
-78 LCKIVF
+78 
-84 LTITEDYARMGYSL
+84 
-98 SASYYLLKPLSL
+98 
-110 HQADF
+110 
-115 EEAMELCQLKP
+115 
-126 PYEVMTLSVMADRQ
+126 
-140 KLELPTEKILYI
+140 
-152 DYQNRMTRIHT
+152 RIK
-163 AERVIPVSGG
+163 EI
-173 FQEVTAALQKDKRF
+173 
-187 LPCYR
+187 
-192 GILINMDYIS
+192 
-202 QVDSQTFRLI
+202 
-212 NGEELPI
+212 
-219 ALRNGKQLRE
+219 
-229 TYRQYVFSGMGG
+229 
-241 YRMRMKQMH
+241 H
-250 RRILEGC
+250 RRILGGC

-281 DERRENP
+281 DEITEILP
-288 PGLESEASETR
+288 DLESEAPGTLD
-299 KSGTPETPEEV
+299 SGTLEASEEV
-310 SLVLVTEIQNEDE
+310 SLILVTEIQNEGE
-323 LLSLPDF
+323 LLSLPAF

-343 EEIYQLALRYQ
+343 EEIYQLALQYQ
-354 TVCATVTAGE
+354 TICATVTAGE
-364 EIRQETFSVAWDFSA
+364 EIRQETFPVVWDFSA

-384 PGEYTAAGR
+384 PGKYTAAGR
-393 IELPKGYA
+393 IELPEGYA
-401 FGEAVLQEL
+401 FDEAVLQEL

-432 YTDAFAIQQG
+432 YTDAFAVQQG

-487 YHAAGRLTAPENTI
+487 YHAIGKLTAPANTA
-501 FADRVDFPEISIPV
+501 FAEGIAFPEISIPV

-520 GSPDINCFLVRRGG
+520 GRPDINCFLSARGN
-534 LYFPWVTPPGNLDKV
+534 LHFPWVTPPGELDEISV
-549 SIWLSKN
+549 WLSEN

-635 PPEDTNNQDDGF
+635 PPEHTDDQDDDF

-657 PPATNG
+657 PPVTNG

-675 PVSEENDPADHEPS
+675 SVSRENDPADHKP
-689 HKSSEPSWEGK
+689 SEPSWEGK
-700 DDSIDIDKDDFPS
+700 DDSIDIDKDDFPP
-713 EQSNG
+713 EQANG
-718 DTEED
+718 DAEED
-723 ADSKNPDFSEFFD
+723 TALQQPPEVQTIAGASELTVPDPAWKLSENRKEPVQSAMTVPQEVADSQNSAFSEFFD

-750 LQTWEQR
+750 LQTGAQR

-769 PKDALPEG
+769 PKDALSEG

-822 PATGTWFLC
+822 SAAGTLFLC

-841 GYDDA
+841 GYDDT
-846 AKAVSFQI
+846 AKAASFQI

-862 IGKEDAVSLAQAA
+862 VGKEDAVSLAQDA

-889 ACLLLLSAG
+889 ACLVLLSAG